1 MEGGVTG
8 DESRLRP
15 LVGAPGVVAYP
26 GNIGPPLARS
36 RGAYTTGRHRYTDN
50 DNDADR
56 RSSSV
61 LACAVVAVGAHRR
74 ARDRV
79 FQGIPAVVSLRSS
92 IYFFFFFIR
101 PFQRRARYGRGA
113 LRDTYGVSHTQV
125 PQEPDPGGAEKDRNS
140 ILLFLLLSLSRT
152 HTRTPRPA
160 TSLCRDRNWEGLE
173 RANRRSARSPHAF
186 HPTCV
191 HVDDSWTSDSGTVRV
206 SPLLQEG
213 VSAVTVSKSTM

>member
-1 MEGGVTG
+1 MCSCCSRRSPSSTRPCIPG
-8 DESRLRP
+8 DSRRRF
-15 LVGAPGVVAYP
+15 
-26 GNIGPPLARS
+26 PPLF
-36 RGAYTTGRHRYTDN
+36 HI
-50 DNDADR
+50 
-56 RSSSV
+56 
-61 LACAVVAVGAHRR
+61 L
-74 ARDRV
+74 
-79 FQGIPAVVSLRSS
+79 
-92 IYFFFFFIR
+92 FFFFYSAVSTSR
-101 PFQRRARYGRGA
+101 A
-113 LRDTYGVSHTQV
+113 LRPRRVTRYTYGVSHTQV

>member
-79 FQGIPAVVSLRSS
+79 FQGIPVVVSLRSS
-92 IYFFFFFIR
+92 IYFFFFLFGR
-101 PFQRRARYGRGA
+101 FNVARVTAEARYAIYIRCE
-113 LRDTYGVSHTQV
+113 SHT
-125 PQEPDPGGAEKDRNS
+125 GATGTGPRRRGER
-140 ILLFLLLSLSRT
+140 SR
-152 HTRTPRPA
+152 
-160 TSLCRDRNWEGLE
+160 
-173 RANRRSARSPHAF
+173 F
-186 HPTCV
+186 H
-191 HVDDSWTSDSGTVRV
+191 
-206 SPLLQEG
+206 SPLSPSFSFENAHTHATARHQSVPRSELGRPRE
-213 VSAVTVSKSTM
+213 SESKIGPVPTRVPPDVRPRR